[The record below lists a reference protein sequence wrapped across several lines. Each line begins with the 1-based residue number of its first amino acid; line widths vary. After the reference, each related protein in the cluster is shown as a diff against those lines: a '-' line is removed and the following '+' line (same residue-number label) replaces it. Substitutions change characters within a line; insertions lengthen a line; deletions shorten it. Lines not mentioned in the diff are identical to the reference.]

1 MDNTLRN
8 IKRRCKTVK
17 NLVLNTKDI
26 QVSEWKKKLKDSSS
40 LHLLQDRLDLAEKN
54 QEKPFMDFSDVEMI
68 QWFLYRKE
76 HLNRQHD
83 KSSRTIKEYER
94 ELTQFVEQ
102 LIQYS
107 EEIDVDMDY
116 IIEGS
121 LFKSLSP
128 RHIRRYQEWLA
139 ERSPY
144 VQKNGS
150 YSPATLAR
158 KTTIIKNF
166 LEFMYEVEYILEPLH
181 KGLFTATVRKDDR
194 PNRDLGPQEVIEL
207 LDHFRKINHP
217 IAFAMIHILTTTGLR
232 NEEFCNLKVRDL
244 QYDSINGGYFLD
256 VLGKGNKR
264 RQIPLKEK
272 VLSSIRMF
280 REARGLKD
288 LTDSDKESHLFTT
301 NTGKSYSPS
310 YLSQYLTKMIKET
323 SLPFLLHRSSPVGPH
338 TFRHAFAIISHKSGV
353 DIYQIMR
360 SLGHEKIETTMI
372 YLEKIFE
379 KERHAI
385 HGWNPEVF
393 GEYI

>member
-1 MDNTLRN
+1 
-8 IKRRCKTVK
+8 
-17 NLVLNTKDI
+17 
-26 QVSEWKKKLKDSSS
+26 
-40 LHLLQDRLDLAEKN
+40 
-54 QEKPFMDFSDVEMI
+54 MDFSDVEMI

-102 LIQYS
+102 LVRYS
-107 EEIDVDMDY
+107 EEIDIDMDH

-139 ERSPY
+139 EKSPY

-166 LEFMYEVEYILEPLH
+166 LEFMYEVEYIHEPLH

-194 PNRDLGPQEVIEL
+194 PNRDLGPQEVIQL

-217 IAFAMIHILTTTGLR
+217 VAFAMIHILTTTGLR

-244 QYDSINGGYFLD
+244 QYDSINGGYYLRCIR
-256 VLGKGNKR
+256 KR
-264 RQIPLKEK
+264 KQKE
-272 VLSSIRMF
+272 
-280 REARGLKD
+280 
-288 LTDSDKESHLFTT
+288 TDSFE
-301 NTGKSYSPS
+301 GKS
-310 YLSQYLTKMIKET
+310 LK
-323 SLPFLLHRSSPVGPH
+323 
-338 TFRHAFAIISHKSGV
+338 
-353 DIYQIMR
+353 
-360 SLGHEKIETTMI
+360 
-372 YLEKIFE
+372 
-379 KERHAI
+379 
-385 HGWNPEVF
+385 
-393 GEYI
+393 

>member
-1 MDNTLRN
+1 MNELILGN
-8 IKRRCKTVK
+8 K
-17 NLVLNTKDI
+17 NLQIND
-26 QVSEWKKKLKDSSS
+26 WKKKIGDRSS
-40 LHLLQDRLDLAEKN
+40 LHLLQERLDLAEKN

-94 ELTQFVEQ
+94 ELTQFVEH

-107 EEIDVDMDY
+107 GEIDVDVDH

-139 ERSPY
+139 EGSPY
-144 VQKNGS
+144 AKKNGS

-158 KTTIIKNF
+158 KTTILKNF
-166 LEFMYEVEYILEPLH
+166 LQFMYEAEYIHEPLQ
-181 KGLFTATVRKDDR
+181 KGLLTATVRKDDR
-194 PNRDLGPQEVIEL
+194 PNRDLGPQEVIAL
-207 LDHFRKINHP
+207 LNHFRKINHP
-217 IAFAMIHILTTTGLR
+217 IAFAIIHILTTTGLR

-244 QYDSINGGYFLD
+244 QYDSINGGYFLN
-256 VLGKGNKR
+256 VLGKGNKW

-272 VLSSIRMF
+272 VLHSIHLF

-301 NTGKSYSPS
+301 NTGNAYSPS

-323 SLPFLLHRSSPVGPH
+323 NLPFLLHRSSPVGPH
-338 TFRHAFAIISHKSGV
+338 TFRHAFAIISHKSKV
-353 DIYQIMR
+353 NIYDIMR

-385 HGWNPEVF
+385 HGWNSEVL

>member
-1 MDNTLRN
+1 MQ
-8 IKRRCKTVK
+8 
-17 NLVLNTKDI
+17 NLILNNKYL
-26 QVSEWKKKLKDSSS
+26 QVDEWKKKIRDSFS
-40 LHLLQDRLDLAEKN
+40 LQGLQERLDLAEKN
-54 QEKPFMDFSDVEMI
+54 QEKAFADFSDVEMI

-76 HLNRQHD
+76 HLDRQHD

-107 EEIDVDMDY
+107 GEIDVDMDY

-139 ERSPY
+139 EKSPY
-144 VQKNGS
+144 VQKHGS
-150 YSPATLAR
+150 YSTATLAR

-166 LEFMYEVEYILEPLH
+166 LQFMYEVEYIQEPLH

-194 PNRDLGPQEVIEL
+194 PNRDLGPQEVIQL
-207 LDHFRKINHP
+207 LDYFRKINHP
-217 IAFAMIHILTTTGLR
+217 IAFAIIHILTTTGLR
-232 NEEFCNLKVRDL
+232 NEEFCKLKVRDL
-244 QYDSINGGYFLD
+244 QYDSINGGYYLD

-264 RQIPLKEK
+264 RQVPLKEK
-272 VLSSIRMF
+272 ILSSIRLF
-280 REARGLKD
+280 RNARGLEDLSIANKD
-288 LTDSDKESHLFTT
+288 SPLITT
-301 NTGKSYSPS
+301 NTGKAYTPS
-310 YLSQYLTKMIKET
+310 YLSQYITKMIKET
-323 SLPFLLHRSSPVGPH
+323 NLPFLLHRSSPIGPH
-338 TFRHAFAIISHKSGV
+338 TFRHAFAIISHKSRV

>member
-1 MDNTLRN
+1 MRLFIRSNKEGELNMNDLILNN
-8 IKRRCKTVK
+8 K
-17 NLVLNTKDI
+17 NL
-26 QVSEWKKKLKDSSS
+26 QVSEWKKKIRDSSS
-40 LHLLQDRLDLAEKN
+40 LQLLQERLDLAEKN
-54 QEKPFMDFSDVEMI
+54 QKKRFADFSDVEMI

-76 HLNRQHD
+76 HLDRQHD
-83 KSSRTIKEYER
+83 KSLRTIKEYER

-102 LIQYS
+102 LIRYS
-107 EEIDVDMDY
+107 GEIHVDIDN

-150 YSPATLAR
+150 YSAATLAR

-166 LEFMYEVEYILEPLH
+166 LQFMYEVEYIPEPLH

-194 PNRDLGPQEVIEL
+194 PNRDLGPKEVIQL

-217 IAFAMIHILTTTGLR
+217 IAFAIIHVLTTTGIR
-232 NEEFCNLKVRDL
+232 NEEFCKLNVEDL
-244 QYDSINGGYFLD
+244 QYDSINGGYYLNI
-256 VLGKGNKR
+256 LGKGNKR
-264 RQIPLKEK
+264 RQVPLKEK
-272 VLSSIRMF
+272 TLQSIHMF
-280 REARGLKD
+280 RDARGLRD
-288 LTDSDKESHLFTT
+288 LTVASKCSPLFTT
-301 NTGKSYSPS
+301 NTGKAYTPS
-310 YLSQYLTKMIKET
+310 YLSQYLTKMIQD
-323 SLPFLLHRSSPVGPH
+323 SNLPFLMHRSSPIGPH

>member
-1 MDNTLRN
+1 ML
-8 IKRRCKTVK
+8 
-17 NLVLNTKDI
+17 NLVLINKNL
-26 QVSEWKKKLKDSSS
+26 QVDEWKKKIRDSAS
-40 LHLLQDRLDLAEKN
+40 LQLLQERLDLTEKN
-54 QEKPFMDFSDVEMI
+54 QEQPFADFSDVEMI

-76 HLNRQHD
+76 HLNQQHD

-94 ELTQFVEQ
+94 ELIQFVEQ

-107 EEIDVDMDY
+107 KEIDIYMDH

-166 LEFMYEVEYILEPLH
+166 LQFLHEVEYIQEPLH
-181 KGLFTATVRKDDR
+181 NGLLKATVRKDDR
-194 PNRDLGPQEVIEL
+194 PNRDLGPQEVIQL

-217 IAFAMIHILTTTGLR
+217 IAFAMIHLLTTTGLR
-232 NEEFCNLKVRDL
+232 NEEFCKLKIKDL
-244 QYDSINGGYFLD
+244 QYDSINGGYYLD

-264 RQIPLKEK
+264 RQVPLKEK
-272 VLSSIRMF
+272 ILNSIHMF
-280 REARGLKD
+280 RDARGLEG
-288 LTDSDKESHLFTT
+288 LSVAIKERPLFTT
-301 NTGKSYSPS
+301 NTGKAYTPS

-323 SLPFLLHRSSPVGPH
+323 NLPFLTHRSSPIGPH

-385 HGWNPEVF
+385 HGWNPELF

>member
-1 MDNTLRN
+1 MNNLILHN
-8 IKRRCKTVK
+8 K
-17 NLVLNTKDI
+17 NL
-26 QVSEWKKKLKDSSS
+26 QVSEWRRKIGNSSS
-40 LHLLQDRLDLAEKN
+40 LHLLQERLDLAEKN
-54 QEKPFMDFSDVEMI
+54 QEKQFADFSDVEMI

-76 HLNRQHD
+76 HLDRQHD
-83 KSSRTIKEYER
+83 KSMRTIKEYER

-102 LIQYS
+102 LVQYS
-107 EEIDVDMDY
+107 KEIDIDMDN

-128 RHIRRYQEWLA
+128 RHVRRYQEWLA
-139 ERSPY
+139 EKSPY
-144 VQKNGS
+144 VQRKGL

-166 LEFMYEVEYILEPLH
+166 LQFLYEVEYIHEPLH

-194 PNRDLGPQEVIEL
+194 PNRDLGPQEVIQL
-207 LDHFRKINHP
+207 LDYFRKINHP
-217 IAFAMIHILTTTGLR
+217 VAFAIIHILTTTGLR
-232 NEEFCNLKVRDL
+232 NEEFCKLKVGDL
-244 QYDSINGGYFLD
+244 QYDSITNSYYLN

-264 RQIPLKEK
+264 RQTPLKEK
-272 VLSSIRMF
+272 TLNSIHIF
-280 REARGLKD
+280 RNARGLED
-288 LTDSDKESHLFTT
+288 LSVADKKRPLVTT
-301 NTGKSYSPS
+301 NTSKAYTPS
-310 YLSQYLTKMIKET
+310 YLSQYLTKTIKET
-323 SLPFLLHRSSPVGPH
+323 NLPFLLHRSSPVGPH

-372 YLEKIFE
+372 YLEKTFE

-385 HGWNPEVF
+385 HGWNPELF

>member
-1 MDNTLRN
+1 MENRIE
-8 IKRRCKTVK
+8 IK
-17 NLVLNTKDI
+17 KDL
-26 QVSEWKKKLKDSSS
+26 QVSEWKNRVKDSSS
-40 LHLLQDRLDLAEKN
+40 FSLLQERLDLAEKN
-54 QEKPFMDFSDVEMI
+54 QKKLFTDFSDVEMI

-83 KSSRTIKEYER
+83 KSQRTINEYER
-94 ELTQFVEQ
+94 ELIQFVEQ
-102 LIQYS
+102 LVRYS
-107 EEIDVDMDY
+107 GEIDVDMND

-128 RHIRRYQEWLA
+128 RHMRRYQEWLA

-158 KTTIIKNF
+158 KTTIIKSF
-166 LEFMYEVEYILEPLH
+166 LNFMYEVEYIHEPLH

-194 PNRDLGPQEVIEL
+194 PNRDLGPQEVIQL
-207 LDHFRKINHP
+207 LDHFRNIHHP
-217 IAFAMIHILTTTGLR
+217 VVFAIIHILTTTGLR
-232 NEEFCNLKVRDL
+232 NEEFCQLKIRDL
-244 QYDSINGGYFLD
+244 QYDSINGGYYLD

-264 RQIPLKEK
+264 RQVPLKEK
-272 VLSSIRMF
+272 VVNSIRLF
-280 REARGLKD
+280 RDARGLEGV
-288 LTDSDKESHLFTT
+288 SVAGKEKPLVTT
-301 NTGKSYSPS
+301 NTGKAYTPS

-323 SLPFLLHRSSPVGPH
+323 NLPFLLHRASPIGPH

>member
-1 MDNTLRN
+1 MKNQIE
-8 IKRRCKTVK
+8 IK
-17 NLVLNTKDI
+17 KDL
-26 QVSEWKKKLKDSSS
+26 QVNEWKKKIIDISS
-40 LHLLQDRLDLAEKN
+40 LPLLQERLDLAEKD
-54 QEKPFMDFSDVEMI
+54 QKKPFMDFSDVEMI

-76 HLNRQHD
+76 HLNREHD
-83 KSSRTIKEYER
+83 RSLKTIKEYER

-102 LIQYS
+102 LVQYS
-107 EEIDVDMDY
+107 EEIDIDMEH

-166 LEFMYEVEYILEPLH
+166 LQFMYEVEYIHEPLH

-194 PNRDLGPQEVIEL
+194 PNRDLGPQEVIQL
-207 LDHFRKINHP
+207 LDHFRDINHP
-217 IAFAMIHILTTTGLR
+217 VVFAMIHILTTTGLR

-244 QYDSINGGYFLD
+244 QYDSINGGYYLD

-264 RQIPLKEK
+264 RQVPLKEK
-272 VLSSIRMF
+272 ILNSIRMF
-280 REARGLKD
+280 RDARGLED
-288 LTDSDKESHLFTT
+288 LSVAGKEGPLVTT
-301 NTGKSYSPS
+301 NTGKAYTPS
-310 YLSQYLTKMIKET
+310 YLSQYLTKMIKGT
-323 SLPFLLHRSSPVGPH
+323 NLPFLLHRSSPVGPH

>member
-1 MDNTLRN
+1 MNDLVLKN
-8 IKRRCKTVK
+8 K
-17 NLVLNTKDI
+17 NLQI
-26 QVSEWKKKLKDSSS
+26 HEWKKEIGDSSS
-40 LHLLQDRLDLAEKN
+40 LYLLQERLDLAEKN
-54 QEKPFMDFSDVEMI
+54 QKKPFEDFSDVQMI

-83 KSSRTIKEYER
+83 KSPRTIKEYER

-102 LIQYS
+102 LVQYS

-139 ERSPY
+139 EKSPY
-144 VQKNGS
+144 VHKNGS

-166 LEFMYEVEYILEPLH
+166 LEFMYEVEYIHEPLH

-194 PNRDLGPQEVIEL
+194 PNRDLGPQEVIL
-207 LDHFRKINHP
+207 LLNYFRNINHP
-217 IAFAMIHILTTTGLR
+217 VAFALVHILTTTGLR
-232 NEEFCNLKVRDL
+232 NEELCKLKVGDL
-244 QYDSINGGYFLD
+244 QYDSINGGYYLN

-264 RQIPLKEK
+264 RQIPLREK
-272 VLSSIRMF
+272 TVNSIRLL
-280 REARGLKD
+280 RNARGLED
-288 LTDSDKESHLFTT
+288 LTVADIECPLITT
-301 NTGKSYSPS
+301 NTGKAYSPS
-310 YLSQYLTKMIKET
+310 YLSQYLTKSIKET
-323 SLPFLLHRSSPVGPH
+323 NLPFLLHRSSPIGPH
-338 TFRHAFAIISHKSGV
+338 TFRHAFAIISHLSKV

-385 HGWNPEVF
+385 HGWNSEVF

>member
-1 MDNTLRN
+1 M
-8 IKRRCKTVK
+8 K
-17 NLVLNTKDI
+17 NLILNNKDL
-26 QVSEWKKKLKDSSS
+26 QVSEWKKKIRDSSS
-40 LHLLQDRLDLAEKN
+40 LHLLQERLDLAEKN

-94 ELTQFVEQ
+94 ELTQFVEH
-102 LIQYS
+102 LVQYS
-107 EEIDVDMDY
+107 REIDVDMDH

-166 LEFMYEVEYILEPLH
+166 LQFMYEVEYIHEPLH

-194 PNRDLGPQEVIEL
+194 PNRDLGPQEVIQL

-217 IAFAMIHILTTTGLR
+217 VAFAIIHILTTTGLR

-244 QYDSINGGYFLD
+244 QYDSINGGYYLD

-272 VLSSIRMF
+272 VLNSIRMF
-280 REARGLKD
+280 RDARGLED
-288 LTDSDKESHLFTT
+288 LSVADKESPLMTT
-301 NTGKSYSPS
+301 NTGKAYTPS

-323 SLPFLLHRSSPVGPH
+323 NLPFLLHRSSPIGPH